1 MIIRSRNTIDGESLG
16 GHLCIIFSII
26 KKFNYGLGCDL
37 EIEQDASGFTAGSMK
52 YIITNISIQGIDE
65 S

>member
-16 GHLCIIFSII
+16 GHLYIFIIIGI
-26 KKFNYGLGCDL
+26 KYSYQLGCDL
-37 EIEQDASGFTAGSMK
+37 EIEQDVSGFAAGSMK
-52 YIITNISIQGIDE
+52 YIKTNISIQGINE